1 MKKIGFIGIGVM
13 GCAMA
18 SNLMKKGYELTVYT
32 RTKQKAEVLLE
43 KGAKWCDTAADC
55 AKGQDAVITMVGFPN
70 DVEEVY
76 FGESGIFSAA
86 EEGTYLIDMT
96 TTSPKLSVKIYNA
109 AKERKMHA
117 LDAPVSGGDTGAKNG
132 TLSIMVGGDREAFDV
147 CYDIFAAMG
156 TNIIY
161 EGPAGCGQHTKMA
174 NQIALGGA
182 ISGVCEAL
190 AYAKAVGL
198 DQQTMLDSISA
209 GAAGSW
215 QMTNMAPRILK
226 GDDVPGFYIKHY
238 IKDMRIAVEES
249 QEVHLD
255 LKMLNSV
262 LEMYEKLAESGM
274 ANLGTQAL
282 YHYYGEEK

>member
-18 SNLMKKGYELTVYT
+18 ANLMKKGYEVSVYT

-43 KGAKWCDTAADC
+43 KGAKWCDTAAAC

-76 FGESGIFSAA
+76 FGETGIFAAA
-86 EEGTYLIDMT
+86 EQGTYLIDMT
-96 TTSPKLSVKIYNA
+96 TTSPKLSVKIYDA
-109 AKERKMHA
+109 AKERNMYA

-132 TLSIMVGGDREAFDV
+132 TLSIMVGGDREAFDA

-226 GDDVPGFYIKHY
+226 GDDAPGFYIKHY

-249 QEVHLD
+249 EQVQLD

-282 YHYYGEEK
+282 YHYYQKEK

>member
-18 SNLMKKGYELTVYT
+18 ANLMKKGYEVSVYT

-132 TLSIMVGGDREAFDV
+132 TLSIMVGGDREAFDA

-226 GDDVPGFYIKHY
+226 GDDAPGFYIKHY

-282 YHYYGEEK
+282 YHYYGKEK

>member
-132 TLSIMVGGDREAFDV
+132 TLSIMVGGDREAFDA
-147 CYDIFAAMG
+147 CQDIFAAMG

-226 GDDVPGFYIKHY
+226 GDDAPGFYIKHY

>member
-132 TLSIMVGGDREAFDV
+132 TLSIMVGGDREAFDA
-147 CYDIFAAMG
+147 CLDIFAAMG

-226 GDDVPGFYIKHY
+226 GDDAPGFYIKHY